1 MVLAKGAGWGA
12 ETKEYFPPLFKGS
25 TEDLKQKSVPANKIG
40 FEISQLPSRPTA
52 RRQTGPVTGRG
63 VVAGGSA
70 APPLGLGAARPRTS
84 TVIFGGAVLTFCEA
98 GR

>member
-1 MVLAKGAGWGA
+1 MSWRAGGRN
-12 ETKEYFPPLFKGS
+12 KRIFPPFSKGS

-40 FEISQLPSRPTA
+40 FEISQLPRRPTA
-52 RRQTGPVTGRG
+52 PRQTGRG

-70 APPLGLGAARPRTS
+70 APPLGLGAARPRLS
-84 TVIFGGAVLTFCEA
+84 TVIFGGAVLTFCEV